1 MRVYMLAI
9 IAMLFVGQVSSQEI
23 VVEKIGEFEEI
34 KRVLQEPEMAS
45 PSGMVVDERSGIISI
60 NNAIE
65 RIEYRIDLFDD
76 FDCSEVSLTT
86 EVIGPMYKFRD
97 FEISSFNSLLRITRG
112 DKDVIFMR
120 DESLI
125 ASGVCFV
132 THFERNAYVCFF
144 INREGIPGAA
154 DTNGRV
160 YTPDETM
167 ALLKTYDPKKWEE
180 SLSRATELGMQDK
193 FLANQVL
200 VWGQTYYSTPRLLEE
215 YWRKV
220 VYPNTSLQI
229 QYDSQ
234 GNGYMA
240 AISAPNSVIWIVD
253 PDAEYL
259 ARINVTKYSK
269 ILSTY
274 EMGRLFGRFTSVST
288 SGNIYFYVAG
298 EDFTEVF
305 RIRRTWGDPDFYA
318 MAINGYTGDAYGAY
332 VKETLKSLT
341 KEELRLLRNHL
352 FAIYGYV
359 FKSED
364 LARYFDNQVWYLP
377 DTGATMESIE
387 LPFERKA
394 LLDMLLAEEKT
405 R

>member
-1 MRVYMLAI
+1 
-9 IAMLFVGQVSSQEI
+9 
-23 VVEKIGEFEEI
+23 
-34 KRVLQEPEMAS
+34 
-45 PSGMVVDERSGIISI
+45 
-60 NNAIE
+60 
-65 RIEYRIDLFDD
+65 
-76 FDCSEVSLTT
+76 
-86 EVIGPMYKFRD
+86 
-97 FEISSFNSLLRITRG
+97 
-112 DKDVIFMR
+112 
-120 DESLI
+120 
-125 ASGVCFV
+125 
-132 THFERNAYVCFF
+132 
-144 INREGIPGAA
+144 
-154 DTNGRV
+154 
-160 YTPDETM
+160 
-167 ALLKTYDPKKWEE
+167 
-180 SLSRATELGMQDK
+180 MQDK